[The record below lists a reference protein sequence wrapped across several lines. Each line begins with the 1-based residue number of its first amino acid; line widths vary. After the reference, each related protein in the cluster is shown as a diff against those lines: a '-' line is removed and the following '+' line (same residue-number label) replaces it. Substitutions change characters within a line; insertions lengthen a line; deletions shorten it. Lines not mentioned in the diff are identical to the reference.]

1 MIGKR
6 HLLWLGRAFVF
17 VFLTSSVFFN
27 LKDCFNPGS
36 FFSTLCC
43 LAVFVSGVSTLMLV
57 QRVPIYFFL
66 VIPALFHKVFSQ
78 ILCFCCLP
86 VLGRFL
92 CPESGWN

>member
-17 VFLTSSVFFN
+17 VFLTSSVSFQPQRLFQPWKFFFN
-27 LKDCFNPGS
+27 L
-36 FFSTLCC
+36 
-43 LAVFVSGVSTLMLV
+43 MLFGGFCV
-57 QRVPIYFFL
+57 RSLDLDVGPACSYIFFL

-78 ILCFCCLP
+78 IRCFCCLP